1 MNPIFGA
8 GPSLSLRLFF
18 ALVLSVI
25 AMVVD
30 TRTESSTQIRSF
42 LITLV
47 SPIQYLASLPESAID
62 GLATYLTSKKSLL
75 DENQKLRKLQL
86 LQNQKLQRYE
96 MLKAENGKLR
106 ALLKTNLRVDSR
118 IQVAEIISVA
128 SHPFAHNVVIDKGSS
143 NDVFVGQPV
152 LDDLGV
158 VGQITSVGNTTSR
171 IILLTDQTHAIPI
184 RILRNDIRGIL
195 SGTGNLNRMELSNLP
210 HNTDVKVG
218 DKLITSGLGG
228 VFPDGYPVAEIVE
241 ISPDVSKPFMKV
253 IAQPVAQVDRL
264 KHVLLLW
271 QDANTTGAVSEE
283 SLNRD

>member
-8 GPSLSLRLFF
+8 GPSLSLRLLV

-25 AMVVD
+25 VMVVD
-30 TRTESSTQIRSF
+30 TRTESSTQIRSY
-42 LITLV
+42 LITIM

-62 GLATYLTSKKSLL
+62 GLATYLASKNALL

-96 MLKAENGKLR
+96 MLKAENDKLR
-106 ALLKTNLRVDSR
+106 ALLKTNLRDDSKK
-118 IQVAEIISVA
+118 QVAEIISVA

-143 NDVFVGQPV
+143 DDVFVGQPV

-184 RILRNDIRGIL
+184 RVLRNDIRGIL
-195 SGTGNLNRMELSNLP
+195 SGTGNLGKMELINLP

-228 VFPDGYPVAEIVE
+228 VFPDGYPVAEIIA

-253 IAQPVAQVDRL
+253 VAKPVAQVDRL

-271 QDANTTGAVSEE
+271 QHGDLAAAKQDEQN
-283 SLNRD
+283 D